1 MAIRSCLPQPVIRIL
16 EAFTV
21 ASTLNP
27 GDLDQVEC
35 SDSIWLARKLAAG
48 QPRQKK
54 STTTTKKKHLNS
66 SKPGVKQSKEERR
79 SEEERSARTGL
90 V

>member
-54 STTTTKKKHLNS
+54 STTTTKKKT
-66 SKPGVKQSKEERR
+66 PEFFQTRCEAEQRG
-79 SEEERSARTGL
+79 EEE
-90 V
+90 